1 MANRVMSQQRAAA
14 KLEEM
19 LTEYHDSLPIQYHVP
34 LFGSDPLRDAV
45 NASPDLKAKLIDAIS
60 DGYLDKFT
68 NQAAEP
74 GAAAEYRVSSL
85 DIKVPENALANKNDL
100 IFLLGHEN
108 QHARSLQGIDYRQ
121 TVLKP
126 ATLAISQSPPPH
138 DYTAPITALV
148 DRTRDEEARA
158 HIGGFNAVVSALTAE
173 GKGTTPEDIY
183 RHNPGRMRD
192 FIDVGGVFPNL
203 TYQMKAGLTQ
213 QPDGS
218 LDWTPANVT
227 AMEGYYADKIPGS
240 FGSNGLLNYRHD
252 SIMEGWKLAH
262 GYESVSIAGSNAT
275 QDYTINFTGM
285 GVNPGMLNVPAA
297 DPLTGRS
304 SITASD
310 PTVHGMNPFHGFPAD
325 AVVPRHTA
333 LTALGIPHG
342 PQPAIVPPPLP
353 TPSIGDSITSLWN
366 RVTGHPI
373 ERLGPETP
381 TTPTPKEP
389 PLFAQAV
396 EGLGKL
402 GKDSG
407 VQNREE
413 FLNAAAALAVAAEKN
428 GLTSIDHVVKGG
440 NGNVFAVQGQDV
452 ASPLA
457 QRAHIEIAQAVQQ
470 PSQQNLSQLQPPPQI
485 PTPELQPSQ
494 HKPHSL

>member
-1 MANRVMSQQRAAA
+1 MANLVMNQQQATAR
-14 KLEEM
+14 LEVM
-19 LTEYHDSLPIQYHVP
+19 LKEYHDALPVKYRVP
-34 LFGSDPLRDAV
+34 VFGSDPLREAV

-60 DGYLDKFT
+60 DGYLTKFT
-68 NQAAEP
+68 NEAALP
-74 GAAAEYRVSSL
+74 GAAAEYRVSTR
-85 DIKVPENALANKNDL
+85 DIKVPESALDNKNDL

-126 ATLAISQSPPPH
+126 DTLAISQSPPPH
-138 DYTAPITALV
+138 DYTAPIAALV
-148 DRTRDEEARA
+148 ERTRAEEAQA
-158 HIGGFNAVVSALTAE
+158 HIGGFNAVVSALTAQ

-213 QPDGS
+213 QPNGS

-227 AMEGYYADKIPGS
+227 AMKGYYADKIPGS
-240 FGSNGLLNYRHD
+240 FGDNGLLNYRHD
-252 SIMEGWKLAH
+252 SVMEGWRLAH
-262 GYESVSIAGSNAT
+262 GYESVSLAGTNTSQN
-275 QDYTINFTGM
+275 YTIDFTGM
-285 GVNPGMLNVPAA
+285 GINPGMLNVPNGG
-297 DPLTGRS
+297 PGGVGVIS
-304 SITASD
+304 ASD
-310 PTVHGMNPFHGFPAD
+310 PIPNAMNPFHDFPTN

-342 PQPAIVPPPLP
+342 PQPAVVPPPLP
-353 TPSIGDSITSLWN
+353 TPSLTDSITSLWN
-366 RVTGHPI
+366 KVTGNPI
-373 ERLGPETP
+373 ERLSPETP

-389 PLFAQAV
+389 PLFAQAID
-396 EGLGKL
+396 GLGKL

-428 GLTSIDHVVKGG
+428 GLTSIDHVVKGS

-457 QRAHIEIAQAVQQ
+457 QRAHIEIGDAVQQ
-470 PSQQNLSQLQPPPQI
+470 PSQQNLSQLQPPPQVS
-485 PTPELQPSQ
+485 TPELQPSQ

>member
-1 MANRVMSQQRAAA
+1 MANLVMNQQQATAR
-14 KLEEM
+14 LEVM
-19 LTEYHDSLPIQYHVP
+19 LKEYHDALPIKYRVP
-34 LFGSDPLRDAV
+34 VFGSDPLRDAV

-60 DGYLDKFT
+60 DGYLTKFT
-68 NQAAEP
+68 NEAAAP
-74 GAAAEYRVSSL
+74 GAAAEYRVSTR
-85 DIKVPENALANKNDL
+85 DIKVPESALDNKNDL

-126 ATLAISQSPPPH
+126 DTLAISQSPPPH

-148 DRTRDEEARA
+148 ERTRAEEAQA

-227 AMEGYYADKIPGS
+227 AMKGYYADKIPGS
-240 FGSNGLLNYRHD
+240 FGDNGLLNYRHE
-252 SIMEGWKLAH
+252 SVMEGWRLAH
-262 GYESVSIAGSNAT
+262 GYESVSLAGTNST
-275 QDYTINFTGM
+275 QNYTIDFTGM
-285 GVNPGMLNVPAA
+285 GINPGMLNVPNGG
-297 DPLTGRS
+297 PGGVGVIS
-304 SITASD
+304 ASD
-310 PTVHGMNPFHGFPAD
+310 PIPNGMDPFVGFPTN

-342 PQPAIVPPPLP
+342 PQPAVVPPPLP
-353 TPSIGDSITSLWN
+353 TPTITDSISSLWN
-366 RVTGHPI
+366 KVTGNAI
-373 ERLGPETP
+373 ERLSPETP
-381 TTPTPKEP
+381 TTPAPKEP
-389 PLFAQAV
+389 PLFAQAID
-396 EGLGKL
+396 GLGKL

-428 GLTSIDHVVKGG
+428 GLTSIDHVVKGS

-457 QRAHIEIAQAVQQ
+457 QRAHIEIGEAVQQ
-470 PSQQNLSQLQPPPQI
+470 PSQQNLSQLQPPPQV
-485 PTPELQPSQ
+485 PTPEQPSQ

>member
-1 MANRVMSQQRAAA
+1 MANLVMNQQQATAR
-14 KLEEM
+14 LEVM
-19 LTEYHDSLPIQYHVP
+19 LKEYHDALPIKYRVP
-34 LFGSDPLRDAV
+34 VFGSDPLRDAV

-60 DGYLDKFT
+60 DGYLTKFT
-68 NQAAEP
+68 NEAAVP
-74 GAAAEYRVSSL
+74 GAAAEYRVSTR
-85 DIKVPENALANKNDL
+85 DIKVPESALDNKNDL

-126 ATLAISQSPPPH
+126 DTLAISQSPPPH

-148 DRTRDEEARA
+148 ERTRAEEAQA

-227 AMEGYYADKIPGS
+227 AMKGYYADKIPGS
-240 FGSNGLLNYRHD
+240 FGDNGLLNYRHD
-252 SIMEGWKLAH
+252 SVMEGWRLAH
-262 GYESVSIAGSNAT
+262 GYESVSLAGTNST
-275 QDYTINFTGM
+275 QNYTIDFTGM
-285 GVNPGMLNVPAA
+285 GINPGMLNVPNGG
-297 DPLTGRS
+297 PGGVGVIS
-304 SITASD
+304 ASD
-310 PTVHGMNPFHGFPAD
+310 PIPNGMNPFADFPTN

-342 PQPAIVPPPLP
+342 PQPAVMPPPLP
-353 TPSIGDSITSLWN
+353 TPTITDSISSLWN
-366 RVTGHPI
+366 KVTGNAI
-373 ERLGPETP
+373 ERLSPETP
-381 TTPTPKEP
+381 TTPAPKEP
-389 PLFAQAV
+389 PLFAQAID
-396 EGLGKL
+396 GLGKL

-407 VQNREE
+407 VQSREE

-428 GLTSIDHVVKGG
+428 GLTSIDHVEKGS

-457 QRAHIEIAQAVQQ
+457 QRAHIEMGEAVQQ
-470 PSQQNLSQLQPPPQI
+470 PSQQNLSQLQPPPQVS
-485 PTPELQPSQ
+485 TPEQPSQ